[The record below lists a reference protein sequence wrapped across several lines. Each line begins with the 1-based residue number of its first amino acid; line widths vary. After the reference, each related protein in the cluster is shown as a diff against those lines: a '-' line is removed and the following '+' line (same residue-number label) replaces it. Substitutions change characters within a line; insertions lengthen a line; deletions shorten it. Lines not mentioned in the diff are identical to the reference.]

1 MDKHPWKWI
10 SPASQ
15 KGVFWAALVVTLAVM
30 GILQVSGAPLKTK
43 EAPGGIVTYELAG
56 KLPKTQAILNSWD
69 ERAKIYAGL
78 NLGFD
83 FLFLLVYPFSIGL
96 GCALVAGG
104 FGAGFW
110 GGTGMLLAW
119 LLPLAGLLDAIENY
133 ALIRLLLGSQE
144 TALSG
149 LAKWCAI
156 PKFAIVIAGIVYVL
170 GGAAALWLGKR
181 RK

>member
-10 SPASQ
+10 SPESR

-30 GILQVSGAPLKTK
+30 GILQVLNAPLKTAA
-43 EAPGGIVTYELAG
+43 APSGIVAYELAG
-56 KLPKTQAILNSWD
+56 KMPKTQAILDSWD
-69 ERAKIYAGL
+69 ERAKIYAGV

-83 FLFLLVYPFSIGL
+83 FLFLVAYPFSIGL

-110 GGTGMLLAW
+110 GGIGMLLAR
-119 LLPLAGLLDAIENY
+119 LLPLAGLLDVVENY
-133 ALIRLLLGSQE
+133 ALIRLLLGAQE
-144 TALSG
+144 ASLPG

-170 GGAAALWLGKR
+170 GGAVVLALAKR
-181 RK
+181 KK